1 MFDLTKKLVR
11 ERWENGYYSQAASN
25 GEDVVIVDI
34 DYGTDD
40 YAVGF
45 YVWREI
51 DVEHQIWFRRKM
63 FYCADKSE
71 SYIRLFGRRMKL
83 NEFITWNL

>member
-25 GEDVVIVDI
+25 DEDVAIVDI

-45 YVWREI
+45 YVWRER
-51 DVEHQIWFRRKM
+51 DVDHRTWFRRKI